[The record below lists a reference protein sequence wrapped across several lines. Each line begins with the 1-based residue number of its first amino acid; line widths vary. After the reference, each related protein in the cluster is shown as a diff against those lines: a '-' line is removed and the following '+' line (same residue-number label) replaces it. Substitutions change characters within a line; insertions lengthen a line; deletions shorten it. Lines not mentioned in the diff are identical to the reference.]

1 MVILGRCKNS
11 YSCFLVFGLKRV
23 SCTFFLTG
31 DRVTY
36 TIWVLGYLS
45 EVLHASW
52 PTGFM
57 SLCTVT
63 YAFMTNKVGFLLC
76 NSELQSACS
85 CLTVRQHVWWH
96 VNSLCEWLDM
106 AVPLLAKLFAF
117 FFYARVKNK
126 ILESKCA
133 LSFAWWSALNS
144 CYSFQGRPVSGS
156 KHCPKMVM
164 GETTKT
170 SCKNQHDS

>member
-1 MVILGRCKNS
+1 MFILGRCKNS

-23 SCTFFLTG
+23 SCTFFLTV

-85 CLTVRQHVWWH
+85 CLLDNMSDDMSTAY
-96 VNSLCEWLDM
+96 VNGWIWLFLYWPSSLHLSSIQELKIKFWKVN
-106 AVPLLAKLFAF
+106 VPCHLRDGA
-117 FFYARVKNK
+117 
-126 ILESKCA
+126 
-133 LSFAWWSALNS
+133 
-144 CYSFQGRPVSGS
+144 P
-156 KHCPKMVM
+156 
-164 GETTKT
+164 
-170 SCKNQHDS
+170 